1 MDNRDLK
8 KKMKKY
14 KIGQNLIYWAG
25 AVREEYPQLLVFCV
39 LAVLVN
45 CCVPLVTAF
54 LPKVVIEMIIQ
65 KEELKM
71 LLMWTGIMTFA
82 LAVFLGVQ
90 KYLAQLIYW
99 HKFKM
104 NTYFLRK
111 VTKKGLTTD
120 YCNTVDEQFRKL
132 QQESFSSCNGNF
144 SYFNQICETVVR
156 FFSDLLGLVTFL
168 GILALLKPFFI
179 VFLIST
185 TLIGYAL
192 NRRVTKW
199 LEKNMDEKS
208 GYEQRMQYVISASND
223 VRSAKDIRLYN
234 MPLWLNKIYEENLKS
249 VAKWY
254 RKYTAKLFGV
264 AAADSIMT
272 FIREG
277 VTYVFLI
284 YMVCAGQITVAEFVL
299 YFNVVAGFS
308 AWLGSLLGQL
318 GNIERLNMSVNRFR
332 AYLDSPEHYLRE
344 GGKPVREMG
353 SPSVIELKD
362 VCFKYDEDGEEIIKH
377 VDLRLKE
384 GEHLAVVGLNG
395 AGKTTLMRLIT
406 GLTEATSGNVL
417 YDGVDIREYDRNEY
431 YKLFGAVF
439 QDHSILPVTIE
450 EIVSE
455 ADAEDT
461 DEDLVKDCL
470 KKAGLWEKTESLK
483 DGIRSHFDKAFW
495 DDGINFSGGEI
506 QKLMLA
512 RALYRRSPVIILD
525 EPTAALDPVSENRL
539 YETYD
544 EVMKGRSTIF
554 ISHRLA
560 STRFCSRIL
569 LIDGGRIIE
578 EGTHEELLKRKGR
591 YYELFETQAKYYRE
605 ESNETEETF

>member
-168 GILALLKPFFI
+168 GILALLNPFFI

-249 VAKWY
+249 VTRWY

-332 AYLDSPEHYLRE
+332 AYLDFPEHYLRE

-353 SPSVIELKD
+353 SPAVIELKD

-406 GLTEATSGNVL
+406 GLTEATSGSVL

-470 KKAGLWEKTESLK
+470 KKAGLWEKTEALK
-483 DGIRSHFDKAFW
+483 DGIKSHFDKAFW

-569 LIDGGRIIE
+569 LVDGGRIIE

>member
-1 MDNRDLK
+1 M
-8 KKMKKY
+8 
-14 KIGQNLIYWAG
+14 
-25 AVREEYPQLLVFCV
+25 VFCV
-39 LAVLVN
+39 LAVLAN
-45 CCVPLVTAF
+45 CMVPLVTAF

-65 KEELKM
+65 REELKR
-71 LLMWTGIMTFA
+71 LLLRTGIMTFA
-82 LAVFLGVQ
+82 LAVFSGVQ
-90 KYLAQLIYW
+90 KYLEQLIYW

-168 GILALLKPFFI
+168 GILALLNPLFI
-179 VFLIST
+179 VFLVST

-208 GYEQRMQYVISASND
+208 GYEQRMQYVISAAND

-234 MPLWLNKIYEENLKS
+234 MSLWLNKIYEENLKS
-249 VAKWY
+249 VTNWY

-277 VTYVFLI
+277 FTYVFLI

-332 AYLDSPEHYLRE
+332 AYLDFPEHYLRE
-344 GGKPVREMG
+344 GGRLVRETKT
-353 SPSVIELKD
+353 PSVIELKD
-362 VCFKYDEDGEEIIKH
+362 VCFKYDEDGEDIIKH
-377 VDLRLKE
+377 VDLKLKE

-406 GLTEATSGNVL
+406 GLTEATSGSVL
-417 YDGVDIREYDRNEY
+417 YDGVDIREYNRNEY

-455 ADAEDT
+455 SDAEDT
-461 DEDLVKDCL
+461 DEELVKECL
-470 KKAGLWEKTESLK
+470 KKAGFWEKTEALK
-483 DGIRSHFDKAFW
+483 DGIRSHFDKAFR

-525 EPTAALDPVSENRL
+525 EPTAALDPVSESRL

>member
-318 GNIERLNMSVNRFR
+318 GNIERLN
-332 AYLDSPEHYLRE
+332 RE
-344 GGKPVREMG
+344 V
-353 SPSVIELKD
+353 
-362 VCFKYDEDGEEIIKH
+362 
-377 VDLRLKE
+377 
-384 GEHLAVVGLNG
+384 
-395 AGKTTLMRLIT
+395 
-406 GLTEATSGNVL
+406 
-417 YDGVDIREYDRNEY
+417 
-431 YKLFGAVF
+431 
-439 QDHSILPVTIE
+439 HS
-450 EIVSE
+450 
-455 ADAEDT
+455 
-461 DEDLVKDCL
+461 
-470 KKAGLWEKTESLK
+470 
-483 DGIRSHFDKAFW
+483 
-495 DDGINFSGGEI
+495 
-506 QKLMLA
+506 
-512 RALYRRSPVIILD
+512 
-525 EPTAALDPVSENRL
+525 
-539 YETYD
+539 
-544 EVMKGRSTIF
+544 
-554 ISHRLA
+554 
-560 STRFCSRIL
+560 
-569 LIDGGRIIE
+569 
-578 EGTHEELLKRKGR
+578 
-591 YYELFETQAKYYRE
+591 
-605 ESNETEETF
+605 